1 MATPYQCT
9 PKETARGR
17 SEPQWRRNGGRGD
30 RPRRDNEA
38 REGNHGQDRPA
49 RYFVGRGCRLGPAD
63 CADFGA
69 ASIPCSGTRPDL
81 VERGAEMTVEQQKR
95 AHPLLWVPSLYFA
108 MGTPMIA
115 VSVVAAIM
123 YKNLGLSN
131 TEVAAYTGL
140 MNLPWVLKP
149 LWAPFL
155 ELYRNKRFFVLAMEL
170 TMVFTFAATALALQ
184 LPAFVPVTIGLFW
197 ISGFASAT
205 QDIAG
210 DGVYITSTT
219 EKEQGMYMG
228 IQGMFWNLG
237 RVLVSGAL
245 VSLTA
250 LLYRWAS
257 QGRSA
262 EQMLPE
268 AVGAPTAGPDPAWRI
283 AWMLVMALVAVIL
296 LLAFA
301 WHWFKLPPGA
311 RAPEAPNNVA
321 EALSTTLDAWVS
333 FFKKPRIWMMIAVVF
348 FYRFGEGFIEKIGPL
363 FLLDKRAV
371 GGLGLDNMA
380 LGNINGTAG
389 TIAYITGTLLGGVM
403 ASRWSLKHTFLL
415 LAFGL
420 NVPHITY
427 FYLSQAL
434 PTDIAWI
441 TFIVL
446 IEKFGYGFGTV
457 GMMLYIMQEMSPGR
471 YRTAHYAFGTGIMAL
486 TMTVTGTVSGKIQEV
501 LGYQAFFIFVLVM
514 SIPPIV
520 LAWIA
525 PFENHRSNGA
535 AADAPKLGPAH

>member
-1 MATPYQCT
+1 MI
-9 PKETARGR
+9 
-17 SEPQWRRNGGRGD
+17 
-30 RPRRDNEA
+30 
-38 REGNHGQDRPA
+38 
-49 RYFVGRGCRLGPAD
+49 AD
-63 CADFGA
+63 
-69 ASIPCSGTRPDL
+69 
-81 VERGAEMTVEQQKR
+81 EQKR

-123 YKNLGLSN
+123 YKNLGLTN
-131 TEVAAYTGL
+131 AEVAAYTGL

-170 TMVFTFAATALALQ
+170 VMVVTFTLAALALN
-184 LPAFVPVTIGLFW
+184 LPSFVPLTIVLFW
-197 ISGFASAT
+197 ASGFASAT

-210 DGVYITSTT
+210 DGVYITSTS
-219 EKEQGMYMG
+219 EKEQGIYMG

-245 VSLTA
+245 VSLTDV
-250 LLYRWAS
+250 LYRWA
-257 QGRSA
+257 A
-262 EQMLPE
+262 N
-268 AVGAPTAGPDPAWRI
+268 GAPAPVHGPDPAWRT
-283 AWMLVMALVAVIL
+283 AWMLVMALIAVML

-311 RAPEAPNNVA
+311 RAPEAPTNVK
-321 EALSTTLDAWVS
+321 EALATTLDTWVS
-333 FFKKPRIWMMIAVVF
+333 FFQKPRIWMMIAVVF

-363 FLLDKRAV
+363 FLLDQRSI
-371 GGLGLDNMA
+371 GGLGLTNMA
-380 LGNINGTAG
+380 LGNINGTFG
-389 TIAYITGTLLGGVM
+389 TVAYISGTLLGGVM
-403 ASRWSLKHTFLL
+403 ASKWSLKHTFLL

-427 FYLSQAL
+427 FYLSQSL
-434 PTDIAWI
+434 PTDISLI
-441 TFIVL
+441 TAIVL

-457 GMMLYIMQEMSPGR
+457 GMMLYIMQEMSPGK

-486 TMTVTGTVSGKIQEV
+486 TMTVTGTISGMVQEIF
-501 LGYQAFFIFVLVM
+501 GYQHFFVFVLVA

-520 LAWIA
+520 MAWVA
-525 PFENHRSNGA
+525 PFENHRNGSSSGATA
-535 AADAPKLGPAH
+535 AVAH

>member
-1 MATPYQCT
+1 M
-9 PKETARGR
+9 TAD
-17 SEPQWRRNGGRGD
+17 QN
-30 RPRRDNEA
+30 
-38 REGNHGQDRPA
+38 Q
-49 RYFVGRGCRLGPAD
+49 
-63 CADFGA
+63 
-69 ASIPCSGTRPDL
+69 
-81 VERGAEMTVEQQKR
+81 R

-123 YKNLGLSN
+123 YKNLGLTN

-170 TMVFTFAATALALQ
+170 VMVVTFSLAALALQ
-184 LPAFVPVTIGLFW
+184 ASAFVPLTIALFW

-210 DGVYITSTT
+210 DGVYITSTS
-219 EKEQGMYMG
+219 EREQGMYMG

-250 LLYRWAS
+250 ILYAWA
-257 QGRSA
+257 A
-262 EQMLPE
+262 N
-268 AVGAPTAGPDPAWRI
+268 GAKAPAHGPDPAWRT
-283 AWMLVMALVAVIL
+283 AWMCVMGLVAVIL

-301 WHWFKLPPGA
+301 WHWLKLPPGA
-311 RAPEAPNNVA
+311 RAPEAPSTMA

-333 FFKKPRIWMMIAVVF
+333 FFQKPRIWMMITVVF
-348 FYRFGEGFIEKIGPL
+348 FYRFGEGFIEKMGPL
-363 FLLDKRAV
+363 FLLDKRAI

-380 LGNINGTAG
+380 LGNINGTFG
-389 TIAYITGTLLGGVM
+389 TAAYITGTLLGGVM
-403 ASRWSLKHTFLL
+403 ASKWSLKRTFLL

-427 FYLSQAL
+427 FYLSQTL
-434 PTDIAWI
+434 PTDISWI
-441 TFIVL
+441 TVVVL

-486 TMTVTGTVSGKIQEV
+486 TMTLTGTISGRVQEL
-501 LGYQAFFIFVLVM
+501 LGYQAFFAFVLLASV
-514 SIPPIV
+514 PPIV

-525 PFENHRSNGA
+525 PFEHHRNDGGNTGDPSPG
-535 AADAPKLGPAH
+535 LAH

>member
-1 MATPYQCT
+1 M
-9 PKETARGR
+9 TA
-17 SEPQWRRNGGRGD
+17 PQ
-30 RPRRDNEA
+30 E
-38 REGNHGQDRPA
+38 
-49 RYFVGRGCRLGPAD
+49 
-63 CADFGA
+63 
-69 ASIPCSGTRPDL
+69 
-81 VERGAEMTVEQQKR
+81 KR

-131 TEVAAYTGL
+131 AEVAAYTGL

-155 ELYRNKRFFVLAMEL
+155 ELFRNKRFFVLAMEL
-170 TMVFTFAATALALQ
+170 VMVVTFTLAALALQ
-184 LPAFVPVTIGLFW
+184 TPVFVPLTITLFW
-197 ISGFASAT
+197 VSGFASAT

-250 LLYRWAS
+250 VLYSWAS
-257 QGRSA
+257 QNVDLGSNA
-262 EQMLPE
+262 
-268 AVGAPTAGPDPAWRI
+268 AWRT
-283 AWMLVMALVAVIL
+283 AWMVVMGMVALIL

-301 WHWFKLPPGA
+301 WHWFMLPPGA
-311 RAPEAPNNVA
+311 RAPEAPSSFK
-321 EALSTTLDAWVS
+321 EALATTLDAWTS
-333 FFKKPRIWMMIAVVF
+333 FFKKPRIWMMITVVF

-363 FLLDKRAV
+363 FLLDERAV

-380 LGNINGTAG
+380 LGNINGTFG
-389 TIAYITGTLLGGVM
+389 TVAYITGTLLGGVM
-403 ASRWSLKHTFLL
+403 ASRWSLKRTFLL

-420 NVPHITY
+420 NVPHLTY

-434 PTDIAWI
+434 PADIHWI
-441 TFIVL
+441 TGIVL

-486 TMTVTGTVSGKIQEV
+486 TMTITGTMSGKIQEL
-501 LGYQAFFIFVLVM
+501 LGYQAFFVFVLVM

-525 PFENHRSNGA
+525 PFEKHGSRGGA
-535 AADAPKLGPAH
+535 AGAPSVGPAH

>member
-1 MATPYQCT
+1 MTT
-9 PKETARGR
+9 
-17 SEPQWRRNGGRGD
+17 EPN
-30 RPRRDNEA
+30 
-38 REGNHGQDRPA
+38 
-49 RYFVGRGCRLGPAD
+49 
-63 CADFGA
+63 
-69 ASIPCSGTRPDL
+69 
-81 VERGAEMTVEQQKR
+81 KR

-155 ELYRNKRFFVLAMEL
+155 ELYRNKRFFVLSMEL
-170 TMVFTFAATALALQ
+170 FMVLTFAALALALQ
-184 LPAFVPVTIGLFW
+184 LPAFVPITIGLFW
-197 ISGFASAT
+197 LTGFASAT

-219 EKEQGMYMG
+219 EREQGLYMG
-228 IQGMFWNLG
+228 VQGMFWNLG

-250 LLYRWAS
+250 VLYQWAS
-257 QGRSA
+257 N
-262 EQMLPE
+262 
-268 AVGAPTAGPDPAWRI
+268 GAAAPSDGPDPAWRT
-283 AWMLVMALVAVIL
+283 AWMVVMGLVAVIL

-301 WHWFKLPPGA
+301 WHWFKLPEGA
-311 RAPEAPNNVA
+311 RAPEAPSTVG
-321 EALSTTLDAWVS
+321 EALATTLDAWVS
-333 FFKKPRIWMMIAVVF
+333 FFKKPRIWMMISVVF

-363 FLLDKRAV
+363 FLLDDRAT

-380 LGNINGTAG
+380 LGNINGTFG
-389 TIAYITGTLLGGVM
+389 TVAYITGTLLGGVM
-403 ASRWSLKHTFLL
+403 ASKWSLKRTFLI

-420 NVPHITY
+420 NVPHLTY

-434 PTDIAWI
+434 PTDIHWI
-441 TFIVL
+441 TAVVL

-457 GMMLYIMQEMSPGR
+457 GMMLYIMQEMSPGKF
-471 YRTAHYAFGTGIMAL
+471 RTAHYAFGTGIMAL
-486 TMTVTGTVSGKIQEV
+486 TMTITGTISGGIQEY
-501 LGYQAFFIFVLVM
+501 LGYQTFFIFVLFASV
-514 SIPPIV
+514 PPILFAFV
-520 LAWIA
+520 A
-525 PFENHRSNGA
+525 PFENHGNGSVNRA
-535 AADAPKLGPAH
+535 TNGGSPPAGPGH